1 MSGQGTTYAVDLIM
15 CIDGTGS
22 MGPLI
27 EEVKSAALKFYDQ
40 LDKRMAEKTKKI
52 EQLRVKVIVFRD
64 YWADSQTDAMVC
76 SPFFNLPSQSSEF
89 ANFVSAIK
97 ADGGGDEPENGLEA
111 LGLALKSDWIKGDFT
126 KQRYVTVLYTD
137 ASAHSLEKGGKPSYY
152 PTNIPKTLDDLSDFW
167 EQIPVS
173 AKRLVLFAPD
183 AQPWTVI
190 GSSWNNIVYYPSK
203 AGKGLEELEMDQ
215 ILEAIANS
223 V

>member
-1 MSGQGTTYAVDLIM
+1 MSSQGVTYAVDLVM

-22 MGPLI
+22 MGHLI
-27 EEVKSAALKFYDQ
+27 EEIKSAALKFYEQ
-40 LDKRMAEKTKKI
+40 LEKKMAEKSKKI
-52 EQLRVKVIVFRD
+52 DQLRVKVILFRD
-64 YWADSQTDAMVC
+64 YWADSQEKAMV
-76 SPFFNLPSQSSEF
+76 SSSFFHLPSQASEF
-89 ANFVSAIK
+89 ANFVSVIK

-152 PTNIPKTLDDLSDFW
+152 PTNIPKTLNDLSDFW
-167 EQIPVS
+167 EEIPVS

-183 AQPWTVI
+183 AEPWTVI
-190 GSSWNNIVYYPSK
+190 GNSWNNTVYYTSK
-203 AGKGLEELEMDQ
+203 AGRGLEELEMDQ
-215 ILEAIANS
+215 ILEVIANS